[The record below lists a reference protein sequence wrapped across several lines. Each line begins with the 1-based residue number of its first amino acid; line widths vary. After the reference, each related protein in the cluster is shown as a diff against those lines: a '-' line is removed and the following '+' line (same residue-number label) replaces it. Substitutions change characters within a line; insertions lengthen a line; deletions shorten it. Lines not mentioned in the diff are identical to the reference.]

1 LEISIP
7 ITGGYE
13 VINSPARTKNN
24 RNLFIIKYLRVDFN
38 ARRLEAPSN
47 QRDKDAAMLGGR
59 KGRVG
64 CYIGA
69 LF

>member
-13 VINSPARTKNN
+13 VINTPVRTKNN
-24 RNLFIIKYLRVDFN
+24 RNLFIIQYLRVDFK
-38 ARRLEAPSN
+38 ARRLETPSN
-47 QRDKDAAMLGGR
+47 QRDKDAGMLGGI